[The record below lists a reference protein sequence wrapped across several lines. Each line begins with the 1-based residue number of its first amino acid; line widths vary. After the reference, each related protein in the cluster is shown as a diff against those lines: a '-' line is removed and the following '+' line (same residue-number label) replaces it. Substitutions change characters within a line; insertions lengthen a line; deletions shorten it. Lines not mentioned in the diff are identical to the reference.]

1 MMMGVNDYF
10 DKMYGGYNYQKRQI
24 QNITI
29 QQTSPPQISLVTSAE
44 AKNFLKVS
52 YTTDDNL
59 IADILKTS
67 HFFVETQIQKCL
79 CSQSFKQMQQGGID
93 KIRLLKC
100 PIVGTPT
107 VTIYEEF
114 DSAGEVLTSSDVRIV
129 DNVLLHVNKWFDE
142 YRAMDGY
149 VIEYDVGMFDT
160 DDFSDDITQGT
171 ASVGTAST
179 EILASDADRSYAIL
193 LNYSDYDINIALGA
207 SAVLNSGIKI
217 EKKGGFYEMSDM
229 HGNGYRGAVNAI
241 VDTTVSNIN
250 YMWSDN
256 YISTND
262 YERTVIKNV
271 ILRMSAFL
279 YENRQQYCQQYNEEN
294 WSINYNLVDIPME
307 FKHLLAPMRQNNL
320 GIL

>member
-1 MMMGVNDYF
+1 MGINDYF

-24 QNITI
+24 QNISL
-29 QQTSPPQISLVTSAE
+29 QQTSPPQISLVTVDE

-59 IADILKTS
+59 ISDILKTS

-79 CSQSFKQMQQGGID
+79 CSQSWKQMQQGGID
-93 KIRLLKC
+93 KLKLLKC
-100 PIVGTPT
+100 PIIGTPT

-114 DSAGEVLTSSDVRIV
+114 DSTGEVLTSSDVRIV

-142 YRAMDGY
+142 YREMDGY
-149 VIEYDVGMFDT
+149 VIEYDVGMFNT
-160 DDFSDDITQGT
+160 DDFSEDITQGT
-171 ASVGTAST
+171 ASVGTSST
-179 EILASDADRSYAIL
+179 EILAANQDRSYAIL
-193 LNYSDYDINIALGA
+193 LNYSDYDLWIGLGA
-207 SAVLNSGIKI
+207 VAKLSSGIKI

-241 VDTTVSNIN
+241 VDTTVSTIN

-262 YERTVIKNV
+262 YERTVIKNC

-279 YENRQQYCQQYNEEN
+279 YENRQQYCNTFNEEN
-294 WSINYNLVDIPME
+294 WSINYNLVDVPIE
-307 FKHLLAPMRQNNL
+307 IKHLLAPLRQNNL